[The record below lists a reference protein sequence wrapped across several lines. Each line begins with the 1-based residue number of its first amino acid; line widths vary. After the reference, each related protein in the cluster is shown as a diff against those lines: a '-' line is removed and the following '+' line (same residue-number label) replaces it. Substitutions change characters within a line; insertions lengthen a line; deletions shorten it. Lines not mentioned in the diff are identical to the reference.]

1 MFKFRFQSL
10 LQLAISQRDTAR
22 SSLAEALEAMERL
35 QQQCQQLA
43 EARRSL
49 INDPG
54 VARVG
59 TVRVDGLLAQGR
71 YERQLAIE
79 AAQVA
84 AAEAQIELEIE
95 RRRLALQAADME
107 LRRLELLRDKDR
119 LEWDQRRSKAEQAML
134 DEIAARLP
142 GPGAAWPDS
151 QEIGK

>member
-22 SSLAEALEAMERL
+22 SSLAEALEALERL
-35 QQQCQQLA
+35 QQQRQQLA

-49 INDPG
+49 ISDPQ

-59 TVRVDGLLAQGR
+59 TMRLDGLLAQGR

-79 AAQVA
+79 TAQLV

-95 RRRLALQAADME
+95 RRRLTLQRADME
-107 LRRLELLRDKDR
+107 LRRLELLRDRDR
-119 LEWDQRRSKAEQAML
+119 LGWDQRQSKAEQTML

-142 GPGAAWPDS
+142 GLSAIWPDS
-151 QEIGK
+151 QETER